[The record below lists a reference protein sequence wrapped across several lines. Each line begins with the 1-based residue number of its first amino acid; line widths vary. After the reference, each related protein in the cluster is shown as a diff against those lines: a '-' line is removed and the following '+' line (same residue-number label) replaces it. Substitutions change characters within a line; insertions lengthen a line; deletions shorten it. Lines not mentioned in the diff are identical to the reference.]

1 MPVWQQFSKGE
12 IPLRGGELPLVDNS
26 SKFATR
32 TRVVLCK
39 VPSPR
44 ARIADVAVTLKEGGF
59 SRREA
64 LGISI
69 LDSESSD
76 RGSNP
81 REVLCTP
88 ASFDELRSV
97 VRGVGVVLLG
107 LGLFAVGGFSASL
120 CVGPSFGL
128 HCGPN
133 SWQRPG
139 VFPGGPPPQ
148 Y

>member
-1 MPVWQQFSKGE
+1 MPVWQQFRKGV
-12 IPLRGGELPLVDNS
+12 PPAWGGHLLEGEFRKS
-26 SKFATR
+26 ATV
-32 TRVVLCK
+32 TRVVLCG
-39 VPSPR
+39 VPSLR

-59 SRREA
+59 SRQAA

-69 LDSESSD
+69 LESEFSD

-88 ASFDELRSV
+88 ALFDELRTWV
-97 VRGVGVVLLG
+97 
-107 LGLFAVGGFSASL
+107 
-120 CVGPSFGL
+120 CMQ
-128 HCGPN
+128 
-133 SWQRPG
+133 SWQHPE

>member
-1 MPVWQQFSKGE
+1 MGGHLLEGE
-12 IPLRGGELPLVDNS
+12 FRTS
-26 SKFATR
+26 ATV
-32 TRVVLCK
+32 TRVVLCG
-39 VPSPR
+39 VPSLR

-59 SRREA
+59 SRQAA
-64 LGISI
+64 LGIST
-69 LDSESSD
+69 LESESSD

-81 REVLCTP
+81 REVSCTP

-97 VRGVGVVLLG
+97 VRAVGVVLLG
-107 LGLFAVGGFSASL
+107 LGLFAVCGFSAGL

-128 HCGPN
+128 YCGPK

>member
-1 MPVWQQFSKGE
+1 MYALSGWGTPTFRQVVGVAPTSKG
-12 IPLRGGELPLVDNS
+12 GGWGSP
-26 SKFATR
+26 
-32 TRVVLCK
+32 
-39 VPSPR
+39 PSGWGSPSWP
-44 ARIADVAVTLKEGGF
+44 VSPKEVGF
-59 SRREA
+59 SCRAA
-64 LGISI
+64 LGIST

-81 REVLCTP
+81 REVSCTP

-97 VRGVGVVLLG
+97 VRAVGAVLLG
-107 LGLFAVGGFSASL
+107 FGLFAVGGFSAGF

-128 HCGPN
+128 YCCPK
-133 SWQRPG
+133 SWQHPE

>member
-1 MPVWQQFSKGE
+1 MGGDFLEGE
-12 IPLRGGELPLVDNS
+12 FLKS
-26 SKFATR
+26 ATI
-32 TRVVLCK
+32 TRVVLCG

-44 ARIADVAVTLKEGGF
+44 ARIADVAVSPKEGGF
-59 SRREA
+59 SCQAA
-64 LGISI
+64 LGIST
-69 LDSESSD
+69 LESESSD

-97 VRGVGVVLLG
+97 VRAVGVVLLG
-107 LGLFAVGGFSASL
+107 LGLFAVGGFSAGL

-128 HCGPN
+128 YCGPK

>member
-1 MPVWQQFSKGE
+1 M
-12 IPLRGGELPLVDNS
+12 
-26 SKFATR
+26 
-32 TRVVLCK
+32 
-39 VPSPR
+39 
-44 ARIADVAVTLKEGGF
+44 TLKEGGF
-59 SRREA
+59 SSQAA
-64 LGISI
+64 LGIST

-97 VRGVGVVLLG
+97 VRAVGVVLLG
-107 LGLFAVGGFSASL
+107 LGLFAVGGFSAGL

-128 HCGPN
+128 YCGPK
-133 SWQRPG
+133 SWQRP
-139 VFPGGPPPQ
+139 VAFPGVPPPL